1 MPCEHLISESD
12 ETDSEETDSEETDSE
27 ETDSEG
33 TDLTSEQGPLGFEPT
48 PEMPLATTYE
58 GQSSPLLLPEEWG
71 ERPSVRSGIEIP
83 SAIHEVEG
91 SLLANP
97 PSPPLTPPTAPM
109 ECEERPEPV
118 PATGAP
124 RGGVSREFERNCDTI
139 SAATTTSSGRATFAP
154 APVQNVSK
162 PRLKFKGFQ
171 EMSCKLE
178 NCRAHG
184 GHGNPGTKAAAIV
197 GSNRDSGATLAAS
210 PHSQS
215 EDQRPVHH
223 RPFSVV
229 TPPTLK
235 CWGRKRQGR
244 DWGRAAARIIRTTR
258 DSGATLVTSM
268 HSGNEARP
276 EYNQHLGGVYCVP
289 EQGGGCEV
297 DVGGRVKLPEK
308 KKRRRRVDWIWMSWL
323 ATLTRGV
330 TVHPHPAAPGLDNP
344 DTSLSRVNL
353 SKF

>member
-12 ETDSEETDSEETDSE
+12 ETDSEETDSEETDPE
-27 ETDSEG
+27 ETDSEE

-58 GQSSPLLLPEEWG
+58 GQSSP
-71 ERPSVRSGIEIP
+71 
-83 SAIHEVEG
+83 
-91 SLLANP
+91 
-97 PSPPLTPPTAPM
+97 PLTPPPAPM

-124 RGGVSREFERNCDTI
+124 RGGVSREFERNCDII
-139 SAATTTSSGRATFAP
+139 SAATTTSSGRETFAP
-154 APVQNVSK
+154 APVQNVRK

-171 EMSCKLE
+171 EMSCTLE
-178 NCRAHG
+178 NCKTHG
-184 GHGNPGTKAAAIV
+184 GHGNPGTTTATTV
-197 GSNRDSGATLAAS
+197 GGNRDSGATLAAS

-235 CWGRKRQGR
+235 CWGRRRQGR

-297 DVGGRVKLPEK
+297 GVGGRVKLPEK

-330 TVHPHPAAPGLDNP
+330 TVHSHPAAPGLDNP